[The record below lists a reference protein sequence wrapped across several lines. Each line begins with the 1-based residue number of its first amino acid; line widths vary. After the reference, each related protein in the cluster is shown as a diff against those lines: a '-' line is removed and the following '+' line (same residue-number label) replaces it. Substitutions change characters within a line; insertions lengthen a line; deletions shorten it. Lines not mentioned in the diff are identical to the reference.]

1 MRSLN
6 ELVPLYRFYPL
17 HVPRMKVRESS
28 EALHGRGAVQVAGNV
43 NRSFRRQ
50 SGGNSCFVANGAG
63 TN

>member
-1 MRSLN
+1 
-6 ELVPLYRFYPL
+6 L